1 MPKRQIVLIVV
12 LVLVL
17 AYAGYD
23 LLLAGKA
30 GADPQALAAEQDRR
44 LEAVV
49 ASVREAVDKDRL
61 TGVEAYRLTLV
72 NPGGALDPLV
82 RARPG
87 EGAGSEQA
95 NQVLEQGGRVLY
107 SGLVALGGALLA
119 IVNDSE
125 YRTGELV
132 GETGFT
138 LMDIRPDAVLLQGR
152 NPQTGALE
160 NVVVPIEA
168 DIINF
173 VEEGDAKN

>member
-1 MPKRQIVLIVV
+1 MPKRQIVLIAA
-12 LVLVL
+12 LVL
-17 AYAGYD
+17 ALGYAGYD
-23 LLLAGKA
+23 LLLAGKG
-30 GADPQALAAEQDRR
+30 GADQQALAAEQDRK
-44 LEAVV
+44 LEAVA

-61 TGVEAYRLTLV
+61 TTVEAYRLTLV
-72 NPGGALDPLV
+72 APGGTADPLV

-87 EGAGSEQA
+87 EGPGGEQA
-95 NQVLEQGGRVLY
+95 SQVLEQGGRFFY
-107 SGLVALGGALLA
+107 SGLVALGGSLLA

-138 LMDIRPDAVLLQGR
+138 LMDIRPDAVVLQGR
-152 NPQTGALE
+152 NPQTGTLE
-160 NVVVPIEA
+160 NVVVPIEE